1 MKPTA
6 DNVKLVKDFGARS
19 IASVKDL
26 PKFQTFESGLMYSHR
41 DFDKFMNAIKAKKK
55 CAILSGANASGPL
68 HIGHL
73 GVFLTNLHF
82 QQKYNCD
89 VYIPISDDE
98 SYIFG
103 KVKDQKEGLKNSYEI
118 ARQILALG
126 FNPKK
131 TFFIIDQ
138 LATGIYNLAI
148 KYSKRIT
155 ASTAKAVCGHTD
167 EDNIGIMFYLAVQAA
182 HINLPL
188 ELGYDAVLVPIGPDE
203 DARLRIARDVAAK
216 YNFSKPAT
224 VHSVFM
230 PGLDGEKMSS
240 SKPHTSIFL
249 NDSLSVVKKKINRAV
264 SGGQKGIEE
273 HRKKG
278 GNPDIDIAYLY
289 LDALFL
295 GRKESAKIAKNYRAG
310 KILSGEMKGMLF
322 DKVSALLIAMQRR
335 YSKLINK
342 DVDKC
347 LVKL

>member
-1 MKPTA
+1 MKPSK
-6 DNVKLVKDFGARS
+6 DNVKLVKEFGASS
-19 IASVKDL
+19 IASVKGL
-26 PKFQTFESGLMYSHR
+26 PKFQTFESGLIYSHR
-41 DFDKFMNAIKAKKK
+41 DFDKFMRAIKAKKK
-55 CAILSGANASGPL
+55 CAILSGANASGAL

-82 QQKYNCD
+82 QKEYGCD

-98 SYIFG
+98 SYVFDKI
-103 KVKDQKEGLKNSYEI
+103 KTQKEGLKNSYEI
-118 ARQILALG
+118 AKQILALG

-188 ELGYDAVLVPIGPDE
+188 ELGYDSVLVPIGPDE

-240 SKPHTSIFL
+240 SKPHTSVFL
-249 NDSLSVVKKKINRAV
+249 NDSLKAVKKKINRAV

-273 HRKKG
+273 HRKLG
-278 GNPDIDIAYLY
+278 GNPDIDIAYTY

-295 GRKESAKIAKNYRAG
+295 GRKESVKIAKDYRAG
-310 KILSGEMKGMLF
+310 KILSGEMKKLLF
-322 DKVSALLIAMQRR
+322 DKVSALLTTMQRR
-335 YSKLINK
+335 YSKVTNK
-342 DVDKC
+342 DVEKC
-347 LVKL
+347 LVRL

>member
-1 MKPTA
+1 MKPTP
-6 DNVKLVKDFGARS
+6 DNIKLVKEFGAKPVGA
-19 IASVKDL
+19 IKGL

-41 DFDKFMNAIKAKKK
+41 DFDKFMKAIKAKKK
-55 CAILSGANASGPL
+55 CAILSGANASGPM

-73 GVFLTNLHF
+73 GVFLTNLFF
-82 QQKYNCD
+82 QKKYGLD

-98 SYIFG
+98 SYIFD
-103 KVKDQKEGLKNSYEI
+103 KVKDQKEGLKNSYTV
-118 ARQILALG
+118 AKQILALG

-138 LATGIYNLAI
+138 LATGIYNYAI
-148 KYSKRIT
+148 KYSRRIT

-167 EDNIGIMFYLAVQAA
+167 EDNVGVQFYLAVQAA

-216 YNFSKPAT
+216 YGFSKPAT

-230 PGLDGEKMSS
+230 PGLDGEKMSA

-249 NDSLSVVKKKINRAV
+249 NDALKVVKKKINRAV

-273 HRKKG
+273 HRKLG
-278 GNPDIDIAYLY
+278 GNPDIDIAYTY

-295 GRKESAKIAKNYRAG
+295 SRKDSAKTAKDYRAG
-310 KILSGEMKGMLF
+310 KLLSGEMKGLLY
-322 DKVSALLIAMQRR
+322 KHVEKLLITMRGR
-335 YSKLINK
+335 YKKLTKK
-342 DVDKC
+342 DVEKC